1 MFIKEI
7 KKNEIKVAIPLT
19 KGTEKTRI
27 KRRSILNEYGIPVST
42 KIEPFAQDCYV
53 EWQIGYD
60 VIKTDAEKLEKTT
73 LKDFSFIGANGKE
86 KTLYELSEYIK
97 YFYDWKVISKESLIN
112 IENYLKQLSE
122 DNFLDTNPELS
133 IKRTHPINKT
143 INDFNFMW
151 TKVEYPLLVYK
162 FGKFEIVAEIKITEK
177 QQAEAQ
183 LKNVTVTV
191 RLLDLAL
198 LVGLLPRRM
207 TQQLKTHTQEFLL
220 RLIIT
225 DEITQKLADMLES
238 YRRRQKLKT
247 VLCLEQFQLI

>member
-1 MFIKEI
+1 MYIQET
-7 KKNEIKVAIPLT
+7 KNQEIKVAIPLT

-27 KRRSILNEYGIPVST
+27 KKRSILNEYGIPVST
-42 KIEPFAQDCYV
+42 KSEPFTQSCYV

-60 VIKTDAEKLEKTT
+60 VITSDTEKLEKTT
-73 LKDFSFIGANGKE
+73 LKDLRFIGANGKE
-86 KTLYELSEYIK
+86 KALYELSEYIK

-122 DNFLDTNPELS
+122 DDFLDTNPELS

-177 QQAEAQ
+177 QYAIGTQPMLYLCFPITELENSENLLGRTAQ
-183 LKNVTVTV
+183 TKEFANFVINDKNINVFLEMLKLFGTLSKNHNKDTISIINVI
-191 RLLDLAL
+191 LN
-198 LVGLLPRRM
+198 
-207 TQQLKTHTQEFLL
+207 
-220 RLIIT
+220 
-225 DEITQKLADMLES
+225 S
-238 YRRRQKLKT
+238 
-247 VLCLEQFQLI
+247 